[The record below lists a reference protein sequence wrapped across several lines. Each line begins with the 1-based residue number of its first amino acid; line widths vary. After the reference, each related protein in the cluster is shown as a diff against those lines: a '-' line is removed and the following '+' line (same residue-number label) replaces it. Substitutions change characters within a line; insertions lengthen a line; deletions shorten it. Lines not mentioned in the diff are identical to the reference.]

1 MMNSYKKN
9 FIRLPIGAEPGQVGG
24 GRHPLAAATPLLGYA
39 TDLAATYLRHI
50 LCWGGDADA
59 GGVLP

>member
-1 MMNSYKKN
+1 MYYQ
-9 FIRLPIGAEPGQVGG
+9 GCA
-24 GRHPLAAATPLLGYA
+24 LAAATPLLGYA